1 MTRKNTLF
9 SRSLAAF
16 ALAVVLS
23 GCAAFSGRETPGEYV
38 DDAAFTTKV
47 KAQIFNDPAL
57 KSQQIS
63 VETMQDTVQLSGF
76 VDSAQIRDRAGAV
89 ARNVE
94 GVHSVKNNLL
104 VR

>member
-1 MTRKNTLF
+1 MIRKNTLL
-9 SRSLAAF
+9 RKSLAAF
-16 ALAVVLS
+16 AVAVALS

-38 DDAAFTTKV
+38 DDASFTTKV
-47 KAQIFNDPAL
+47 KAQIFNDPML

-76 VDSAQIRDRAGAV
+76 VDSAQVKDRAGAV
-89 ARNVE
+89 ARGVE
-94 GVHSVKNNLL
+94 GVHSVKNNLV

>member
-1 MTRKNTLF
+1 MNRRNTLLR
-9 SRSLAAF
+9 RSLATF
-16 ALAVVLS
+16 AVAVALS

-57 KSQQIS
+57 KTQQIS

-76 VDSAQIRDRAGAV
+76 VDSAAVRDRAGAV

-94 GVHSVKNNLL
+94 GVHSVKNNLV